1 VPGQRPSGRQAT
13 PTPARP
19 NFADS
24 YGVPRHAGPGLM
36 PWTEVSQR
44 LARAR
49 NYWVATTRPD
59 GRPHAAPV
67 WGVWLDDMLC
77 FGTDRV
83 SRKARNL
90 AVNPALTVH
99 LESGDDAVILE
110 GVAEEMTDPAL
121 LARFSEAYEA
131 KYRWR
136 PEAPGRIA
144 YALRTDVAFAW
155 RESDFPHTATR
166 WDFRTE

>member
-1 VPGQRPSGRQAT
+1 
-13 PTPARP
+13 
-19 NFADS
+19 
-24 YGVPRHAGPGLM
+24 M
-36 PWTEVSQR
+36 
-44 LARAR
+44 
-49 NYWVATTRPD
+49 
-59 GRPHAAPV
+59 

-77 FGTDRV
+77 FGTDRF

-121 LARFSEAYEA
+121 LARFAEAYEA

-136 PEAPGRIA
+136 P
-144 YALRTDVAFAW
+144 DVAFAW

-166 WDFRTE
+166 WDFRTG